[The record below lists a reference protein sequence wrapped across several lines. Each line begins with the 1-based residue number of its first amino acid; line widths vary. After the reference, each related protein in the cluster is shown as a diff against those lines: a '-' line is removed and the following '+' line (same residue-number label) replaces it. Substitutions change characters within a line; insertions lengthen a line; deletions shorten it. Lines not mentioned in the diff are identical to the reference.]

1 MVRLR
6 AVLVLAAA
14 CALPAG
20 PLATPLFAQVNQPVY
35 PVYDGFTKRADGG
48 FVLSFAYFS
57 HNAEPVTIAPGPNN
71 SFAPDPADRQQATT
85 FLPGHHRFQCIMLV
99 GPEFDGTL
107 RWTLSH
113 AGTSTSTTENMLQY
127 SWEFDQSSLRQAMRG
142 VDPDTA
148 PRGVCLNR
156 APVARVLGLVE
167 QPALVEAAEA
177 AKAAGGADAERPP
190 TRGLAVTLPDELRL
204 FGSVEDE
211 GLPRDRSLTAAW
223 TKVSG
228 PGSVTFKDPSAAR
241 TVATFSQPGIYEL
254 ELTASDSMHTGS
266 TPVMVVVSAAP

>member
-14 CALPAG
+14 CALSAG
-20 PLATPLFAQVNQPVY
+20 LVAPLFAQVNQPVY
-35 PVYDGFTKRADGG
+35 PVYDGFTKRADGT

-57 HNAEPVTIAPGPNN
+57 HNAEAVTIATGPNN

-85 FLPGHHRFQCIMLV
+85 FFPGHHRFQCIMLV

-127 SWEFDQSSLRQAMRG
+127 SWEFDEGSLRQAMRG
-142 VDPDTA
+142 VDPDTV

-156 APVARVLGLVE
+156 PPVARVLGLVE

-177 AKAAGGADAERPP
+177 AKVAGGAEGERPP

-211 GLPRDRSLTAAW
+211 GLPRDGSLTATW

-241 TVATFSQPGIYEL
+241 TLATFSQPGMYEL
-254 ELTASDSMHTGS
+254 ELTASDSVHTGNTRVS
-266 TPVMVVVSAAP
+266 VVVSAPR